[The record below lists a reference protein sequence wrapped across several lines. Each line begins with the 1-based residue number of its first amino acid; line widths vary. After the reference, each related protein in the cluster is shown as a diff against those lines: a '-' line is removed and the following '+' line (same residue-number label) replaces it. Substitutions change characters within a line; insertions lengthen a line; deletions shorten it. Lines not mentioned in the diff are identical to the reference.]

1 MSKNKL
7 TLVQESA
14 AKEYSKDGGIKRYPS
29 LELVR
34 IEKFFFNADVIE
46 PKVLE
51 YAFGSGCNTEFL
63 LTKGYTVYGLDVSE
77 SALATTKNRF
87 KVDNNDLI
95 KNLHLSLLSKKTT
108 KLNFD
113 DNYFD
118 YIVAMSILSL
128 LGSEER
134 IKLLLNEF
142 KRVLKK
148 GGKIVL
154 DINDHESEFSQG
166 KKQIRQNVF
175 LGGPYGDNINCYCLD
190 SEESFC
196 NLIKDFFIIKDSGYS
211 CHKLFDR
218 RINEWIV
225 CGEKG

>member
-1 MSKNKL
+1 MTKENL
-7 TLVQESA
+7 TLVQA
-14 AKEYSKDGGIKRYPS
+14 AAASEYSKDGGIKRYPS

-34 IEKFFFNADVIE
+34 IEKKLFSRE
-46 PKVLE
+46 GKPKVLE

-63 LTKGYTVYGLDVSE
+63 VSEGYNVYGLDVSK
-77 SALATTKNRF
+77 SALNTTQNRF
-87 KVDNNDLI
+87 KANNKLSTE
-95 KNLHLSLLSKKTT
+95 NLHLSLISTESKK
-108 KLNFD
+108 LDFD

-118 YIVAMSILSL
+118 FIVAMSILSL

-134 IKLLLNEF
+134 IRLLLNEF

-154 DINDHESEFSQG
+154 DINDHESEFSKG
-166 KKQIRQNVF
+166 KKEIKKNVF
-175 LGGPYGDNINCYCLD
+175 LGGPYGDNINCYCLN

-196 NLIKDFFIIKDSGYS
+196 KLIKDYFTIKDSGYS
-211 CHKLFDR
+211 CHKLFNR